1 MWQQEYF
8 VESSPV
14 SLYLVILSGGW
25 VEGRGYILLEID
37 EITNICDI
45 LAYY

>member
-1 MWQQEYF
+1 MCQQDYF
-8 VESSPV
+8 VESSPM
-14 SLYLVILSGGW
+14 SLYLVILSAGW

>member
-8 VESSPV
+8 VESRPV
-14 SLYLVILSGGW
+14 SLYLVILSAGW

>member
-8 VESSPV
+8 VESRPV